1 MEQYYNFYMVAEY
14 GSISKA
20 AERLYVS
27 QPAVTKSIKNLEGN
41 LGVILFHR
49 TSKGVTLTG
58 EGKILY
64 EHVKLAFTEIRQGEK
79 LIKKLKDKSLGV
91 VRIGI
96 SNTLCKYYFMP
107 YLKKFHELYP
117 NIKIEITNRVTLE
130 TLEHL
135 EKGLLDCAIVS
146 RLADEKRFHFQKL
159 MTIQDIFVAKD
170 KAPKNKIT
178 LQELEEY
185 PMLFL
190 EKKNATRKYI
200 DEYLLKNNGNLQIDI
215 EISSMEFLVEFAKI
229 GLGVA
234 SVIEDFIGD
243 ELQNGTLHKWN
254 VIPPIDPRSIGLIY
268 NEKTNLSIASQT
280 FIDFM
285 MKESKKKME
294 V

>member
-20 AERLYVS
+20 AERLFIS
-27 QPAVTKSIKNLEGN
+27 QPAVTKSIKNLEN
-41 LGVILFHR
+41 TLGVILFHR

-58 EGKILY
+58 EGKILF
-64 EHVKLAFTEIRQGEK
+64 EHVKLAFSEIHQGEK
-79 LIKKLKDKSLGV
+79 LVKKLKDKALGV

-130 TLEHL
+130 TLEL
-135 EKGLLDCAIVS
+135 MEKGLLDCAIIS
-146 RLADEKRFHFQKL
+146 RMANETKFHYKEL
-159 MTIQDIFVAKD
+159 MMIQDIFVSKD
-170 KAPKNKIT
+170 KAPKDSMS
-178 LQELEEY
+178 LQELSEY

-190 EKKNATRKYI
+190 ESKNATRRYI

-215 EISSMEFLVEFAKI
+215 EISAMEFLVEFAKI

-234 SVIEDFIGD
+234 SVIENFIED
-243 ELQNGTLHKWN
+243 DLKNKTLYKWN
-254 VIPPIDPRSIGLIY
+254 INPPIEPRSIGLIY

-285 MKESKKKME
+285 IKEGKK
-294 V
+294 

>member
-64 EHVKLAFTEIRQGEK
+64 EHVKLAFTEIHQGEK

-146 RLADEKRFHFQKL
+146 RLSDEKRFHFEEL
-159 MTIQDIFVAKD
+159 MVIQDIFVAKD
-170 KAPKNKIT
+170 KAPKESMT

-200 DEYLLKNNGNLQIDI
+200 DEYLIKNSANLQIDI

-234 SVIEDFIGD
+234 SVIENFIEDDLKEGV
-243 ELQNGTLHKWN
+243 LHKWN
-254 VIPPIDPRSIGLIY
+254 INPPIKPRSIGLIY

-285 MKESKKKME
+285 KSDSKNE
-294 V
+294 GF

>member
-20 AERLYVS
+20 AERLFVS
-27 QPAVTKSIKNLEGN
+27 QPAVTKSIKNLEN
-41 LGVILFHR
+41 SLGVILFHR

-64 EHVKLAFTEIRQGEK
+64 EHVKLAFTEIHQGEK

-146 RLADEKRFHFQKL
+146 RLSDEKRFHFEEL
-159 MTIQDIFVAKD
+159 MVIQDIFVAKD
-170 KAPKNKIT
+170 KAPKESMT

-200 DEYLLKNNGNLQIDI
+200 DEYLIKNSANLQIDI

-234 SVIEDFIGD
+234 SVIENFIED
-243 ELQNGTLHKWN
+243 DLKEEVLHKWN
-254 VIPPIDPRSIGLIY
+254 INPPIKPRSIGLIY

-285 MKESKKKME
+285 KSVSKNE
-294 V
+294 G

>member
-1 MEQYYNFYMVAEY
+1 MEQYYNFYIVAEY
-14 GSISKA
+14 GNISRA

-27 QPAVTKSIKNLEGN
+27 QPAVTKSIKNLETT
-41 LGVILFHR
+41 LGVKLFHR

-64 EHVKLAFTEIRQGEK
+64 EHVKSAFIEIEQAEK
-79 LIKKLKDKSLGV
+79 IIKKLKDKNLGV

-107 YLKKFHELYP
+107 HLKKFHEKYP

-130 TLEHL
+130 TLDSL
-135 EKGLLDCAIVS
+135 EKGGLDCAIVS
-146 RLADEKRFHFQKL
+146 KISEESRFHYEEL
-159 MTIQDIFVAKD
+159 MIIQDIFVAKD
-170 KAPKNKIT
+170 KSPKPVMT
-178 LQELEEY
+178 LKELEEY

-200 DEYLLKNNGNLQIDI
+200 DEYLLKNGGNLQIDI

-234 SVIEDFIGD
+234 SVIENFIGD
-243 ELQNGTLHKWN
+243 DLTEGTLHKWG
-254 VIPPIDPRSIGLIY
+254 ITPPIKPRSIGLIY

-285 MKESKKKME
+285 FEESRK
-294 V
+294 

>member
-1 MEQYYNFYMVAEY
+1 MEQYYNFYIVAEY

-20 AERLYVS
+20 AERLFIS
-27 QPAVTKSIKNLEGN
+27 QPAVTKSIKNLEN
-41 LGVILFHR
+41 SLGIKLFNR
-49 TSKGVTLTG
+49 TSKGVNLTE

-64 EHVKLAFTEIRQGEK
+64 EHVKIAFEEIEHGEK
-79 LIKKLKDKSLGV
+79 LIKKLKDKTLGV

-107 YLKKFHELYP
+107 HLRKFHQMYP

-146 RLADEKRFHFQKL
+146 RLSDENKFHFEEL

-170 KAPKNKIT
+170 KAPKEKMT
-178 LQELEEY
+178 LKELSEY

-200 DEYLLKNNGNLQIDI
+200 DEYLIKNNGNLQIDI

-229 GLGVA
+229 GLGIA
-234 SVIEDFIGD
+234 SCIEEFIQD
-243 ELQNGTLHKWN
+243 ELLEGRLHKWN
-254 VIPPIDPRSIGLIY
+254 VEPKIEPRSIGLIH
-268 NEKTNLSIASQT
+268 NEKTNLSIAAQT
-280 FIDFM
+280 FIEFM
-285 MKESKKKME
+285 TTESKGN
-294 V
+294 

>member
-1 MEQYYNFYMVAEY
+1 MEQYYNFYTVAEY

-20 AERLYVS
+20 AEKLFVS
-27 QPAVTKSIKNLEGN
+27 QPAITKSIKNLEAR
-41 LGVILFHR
+41 LGVILFNR
-49 TSKGVTLTG
+49 TSKGVNLTG
-58 EGKILY
+58 EGKILFD
-64 EHVKLAFTEIRQGEK
+64 HVKLAFTEIKQGEK
-79 LIKKLKDKSLGV
+79 LIKNLKDKTLGV

-130 TLEHL
+130 TLEAL
-135 EKGLLDCAIVS
+135 EKNLLDCAIVS
-146 RLADEKRFHFQKL
+146 RLSDEKRFHFDEL
-159 MTIQDIFVAKD
+159 MVIQDIFVAKD
-170 KAPKNKIT
+170 KAPKPSMT

-215 EISSMEFLVEFAKI
+215 EISAMEFLVEFAKI

-234 SVIEDFIGD
+234 SVIENFIEDDLKEG
-243 ELQNGTLHKWN
+243 LLHKWN
-254 VIPPIDPRSIGLIY
+254 VKPPIKPRSIGLIY

-285 MKESKKKME
+285 TKESSKNME

>member
-1 MEQYYNFYMVAEY
+1 MELYYNFYVVAEY
-14 GSISKA
+14 GNISKA
-20 AERLYVS
+20 AERLFIS
-27 QPAVTKSIKNLEGN
+27 QPAVTKSIKNLEN
-41 LGVILFHR
+41 SLGIKLFNR
-49 TSKGVTLTG
+49 TSKGVNLTD
-58 EGKILY
+58 EGKMLY
-64 EHVKLAFTEIRQGEK
+64 NHVKNAFMEIEAGEK

-130 TLEHL
+130 TLDLL
-135 EKGLLDCAIVS
+135 EKGTLDCAIVS
-146 RLADEKRFHFQKL
+146 KVNNENRFHFYEL
-159 MTIQDIFVAKD
+159 MKIQDIFVSKN
-170 KAPKNKIT
+170 KAPKKT
-178 LQELEEY
+178 LTLLELQEY

-200 DEYLLKNNGNLQIDI
+200 DEYLIKNHTNLQIDI

-234 SVIEDFIGD
+234 SVIENFIED
-243 ELQNGTLHKWN
+243 ELKAETLHKWN
-254 VIPPIDPRSIGLIY
+254 VIPPIEPRSIGMIY
-268 NEKTNLSIASQT
+268 NENSNLSIASQT

-285 MKESKKKME
+285 KNNKL
-294 V
+294 

>member
-1 MEQYYNFYMVAEY
+1 MEQYYNFYIVAEY

-27 QPAVTKSIKNLEGN
+27 QPAVTKSIKNLEN
-41 LGVILFHR
+41 SLGVVLFHR

-64 EHVKLAFTEIRQGEK
+64 EHVKLAFTEIHQGEK

-146 RLADEKRFHFQKL
+146 RLSDEKRFHFEEL
-159 MTIQDIFVAKD
+159 MVIQDIFVAKD
-170 KAPKNKIT
+170 KAPKESMS

-200 DEYLLKNNGNLQIDI
+200 DEYLIKNSANLQIDI

-234 SVIEDFIGD
+234 SVIENFIEDDLKEGV
-243 ELQNGTLHKWN
+243 LHKWN
-254 VIPPIDPRSIGLIY
+254 INPPIKPRSIGLIY

-285 MKESKKKME
+285 KSDSKNE
-294 V
+294 G